1 MNYITSIFQKYIE
14 NKDIRSFKKNFFY
27 YLIFRIFRKF
37 FNQDIVVQ
45 IFDFKIHASYKRNKT
60 SNALLRKCGFDD
72 KTELDTIKQI
82 SKTNDIFFLDCG
94 SNYGF
99 YSFFAAAL
107 KKKNYI
113 ISIEAS
119 KNTCEIFKKNLEL
132 NQFRN
137 IHLINC
143 ALSNENDLEIEFA
156 ESENDWESSLS
167 HENFKLKYKSKI
179 FTKKIDTILL
189 DRNLD
194 DKIVLIKLDIEGN
207 EFKALEGADSTI
219 RKFSP
224 IIIIEFSRFIFDQ
237 NDAKSYFLN
246 FLKKYDYKIYN
257 SKKKE
262 SSYDDILNLIENLDS
277 SHNTI
282 GNFFLIKNE
291 STKEKLFLDNE

>member
-1 MNYITSIFQKYIE
+1 M
-14 NKDIRSFKKNFFY
+14 R
-27 YLIFRIFRKF
+27 RIFGKVID
-37 FNQDIVVQ
+37 QLA
-45 IFDFKIHASYKRNKT
+45 FK
-60 SNALLRKCGFDD
+60 
-72 KTELDTIKQI
+72 
-82 SKTNDIFFLDCG
+82 
-94 SNYGF
+94 
-99 YSFFAAAL
+99 
-107 KKKNYI
+107 
-113 ISIEAS
+113 
-119 KNTCEIFKKNLEL
+119 
-132 NQFRN
+132 
-137 IHLINC
+137 
-143 ALSNENDLEIEFA
+143 
-156 ESENDWESSLS
+156 
-167 HENFKLKYKSKI
+167 
-179 FTKKIDTILL
+179 
-189 DRNLD
+189 D